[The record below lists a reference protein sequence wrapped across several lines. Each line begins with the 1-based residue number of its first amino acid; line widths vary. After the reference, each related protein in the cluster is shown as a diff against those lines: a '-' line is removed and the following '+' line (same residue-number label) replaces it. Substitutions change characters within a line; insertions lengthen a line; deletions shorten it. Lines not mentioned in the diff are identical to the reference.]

1 MKKNHQKLNK
11 KEPLKKPTKYDLKEF
26 KEWINREETG
36 INSEL
41 FQKHFNFQ
49 RPSDMLKAVYTT
61 NYKSKNNNLVEL
73 IKSGLSD
80 LKAEIKN
87 RNEEE
92 NQIG

>member
-1 MKKNHQKLNK
+1 M
-11 KEPLKKPTKYDLKEF
+11 KEF

>member
-1 MKKNHQKLNK
+1 
-11 KEPLKKPTKYDLKEF
+11 
-26 KEWINREETG
+26 
-36 INSEL
+36 
-41 FQKHFNFQ
+41 
-49 RPSDMLKAVYTT
+49 MLKAVYTT